1 MEDLGTRDP
10 PLNVRPHGLLS
21 RLALLVIALPLLRFI
36 AVSGQSPTTALTVIA
51 REPRRPIPI
60 VAVGGQEMVA
70 LDDLAST
77 FQTTIRE
84 EGGALTMSYR
94 GRTIVVT
101 PDQTIASVA
110 GRVISLSAPPSRV
123 NGRWLV
129 PVDFISRALA
139 GIYDARIELRRA
151 SHLVILGDLRV
162 PHLTIRQD
170 PAGPGARVTIEI
182 MPRAGATVTQD
193 GQHLTVRFDADAL
206 DVTLPPGQLAG
217 LVQGYRG
224 VDTTAIAIDLGPG
237 VGVLRSSTRVADA
250 SSTLLID
257 VLPAQAETAPAA
269 APPAEPTAPPTPAET
284 PSLQALAPGLRT
296 IVIDPGHGGDDTG
309 VRGANGTTEK
319 DVTLAMAR
327 RLKAAIEANLG
338 LRVLMTRENDQGV
351 AVSDRTALANN
362 NKADIFISLH
372 ANASL
377 RPTASGAT
385 IYVASFAE
393 GTVAP
398 EILSPERLPAVGGG
412 FRDIE
417 LVPWNLAQARHRD
430 QSEVLAGL
438 LAEQF
443 HDRIPLAPTPVDRAP
458 LRVLE
463 SANMPAVLIEAGFLS
478 NPNQATLLATAD
490 FQTRLAQLVLDA
502 ITRFRYPG
510 VAAEGAVR

>member
-1 MEDLGTRDP
+1 M
-10 PLNVRPHGLLS
+10 NVRPHGLLS

-151 SHLVILGDLRV
+151 SHVVIVGDLRV
-162 PHLTIRQD
+162 PHLTIRHE
-170 PAGPGARVTIEI
+170 PEGPGTRVTIEI
-182 MPRAGATVTQD
+182 MPRANATVTQD
-193 GQHLTVRFDADAL
+193 GQHLAVRFDADAL
-206 DVTLPPGQLAG
+206 DVTFPTGQAAG

-224 VDTTAIAIDLGPG
+224 IDTTTIAIDLAPG
-237 VGVLRSSTRVADA
+237 VGVFRPSTRVADA

-257 VLPAQAETAPAA
+257 LLPAQTDAAAGTAPQ
-269 APPAEPTAPPTPAET
+269 PEPTAAPGEL
-284 PSLQALAPGLRT
+284 PSLQALGLGLRT

-309 VRGANGTTEK
+309 ATSANGTTEK

-327 RLKAAIEANLG
+327 RLRAAIEARLG
-338 LRVLMTRENDQGV
+338 VRVLMTRENDHGV
-351 AVSDRTALANN
+351 DISDRTALANN
-362 NKADIFISLH
+362 NKADLFISMH

-377 RPTASGAT
+377 RPAASGAT

-393 GTVAP
+393 GAVDP
-398 EILSPERLPAVGGG
+398 HILSPERLPAVGGG
-412 FRDIE
+412 IRDIE

-430 QSEVLAGL
+430 QSEMLAGL

-443 HDRIPLAPTPVDRAP
+443 NGRIPLAPTPVDRAP

-463 SANMPAVLIEAGFLS
+463 SANMPAILIEAGFLS
-478 NPNQATLLATAD
+478 NPDQATLLAAAD
-490 FQTRLAQLVLDA
+490 FQTTLTQLVLDA
-502 ITRFRYPG
+502 ITRFRSSG
-510 VAAEGAVR
+510 IAAEGAAR